1 MEKTNNTIIRWTKIA
16 TVLFIAMVMVM
27 DAVALIVAKYISY
40 VWALKTDSMSVG
52 IIAGSIY
59 AGTIAGYVILVSVYK
74 LLSNME
80 KDEVFEKKNTKL
92 MSAMVWGLIG
102 AGVCSFLVW
111 PGIGQV
117 INDEKREKVLTHAV
131 IGLVPLFRFW
141 SAYDAFV
148 DRKGGV
154 WENRI

>member
-102 AGVCSFLVW
+102 AGVCS
-111 PGIGQV
+111 
-117 INDEKREKVLTHAV
+117 AV
-131 IGLVPLFRFW
+131 
-141 SAYDAFV
+141 
-148 DRKGGV
+148 GGFV
-154 WENRI
+154 WEGSFCLTIAAVFMALIVLSVRVVFDKAIDMKSELDLTI